1 MDRNEPLSIDFSALR
16 TLCSVYSQ
24 NSFSG
29 AAELLDMSQS
39 TVSYTIDRL
48 RRAYNDPLFVR
59 QGGSM
64 SPTQRCEE
72 IVIAAE
78 IILDQYS
85 SMVQPTEFDPSSAK
99 ESIRI
104 SSNYYER
111 VTVLPPLAK
120 ALRERAPGIQLQML
134 QSLTEGHEQLKVG
147 KTDILLTPIAIR
159 DSGFYTRTLFGDRYV
174 CVLDRDN
181 PLAKAPLTEDAFC
194 GADHALVSYGGKW
207 RPFYQAELEKSGR
220 SIRAALTIPSP
231 ENMSGLLAGT
241 DLISTIPSRIA
252 GNITDRLVIR
262 NCPFPGHFNISM
274 YWTARTHHSKM
285 HLWLRGLI
293 ADTVSEMVRKTD
305 HIE

>member
-1 MDRNEPLSIDFSALR
+1 MDRNDPLSIDFSALR

-262 NCPFPGHFNISM
+262 NCPFPGHFNI
-274 YWTARTHHSKM
+274 
-285 HLWLRGLI
+285 
-293 ADTVSEMVRKTD
+293 
-305 HIE
+305 